1 MDIHQCIVSLLAIG
15 MAMENGQEQFLD
27 HQVKSLITNAVVN
40 QEQKVIL
47 VAMNQGICSISRGN
61 GLGLVNLE
69 EGILW

>member
-1 MDIHQCIVSLLAIG
+1 MDIRQCIVSLLAIG

-47 VAMNQGICSISRGN
+47 VAMNQGICSISRG
-61 GLGLVNLE
+61 
-69 EGILW
+69 